1 MNQKR
6 TVEGTTSVFTSA
18 SRDHC
23 GPYEALADDQKLALA
38 YVYGK
43 RGLNITSLTADEKDG
58 LAEIYLSGA
67 AQCDA
72 DPSAIEVFKRRLIR
86 IWHKVCLPAFETY
99 IELCDR
105 VLEVVRAVYPEA
117 WAEIR
122 TTETTAWID
131 VFVDD
136 EMLGSVWRDGPNLG
150 VTLWKNRLDWRGQY
164 VEPVEVPI
172 PGFPSVSEACR
183 TLLGFGENK
192 PVEVQGGMDRELHD
206 DLSHV
211 QDVGGIHRMSIVAR
225 LRVPAAYAR
234 REESDLKAF
243 ATERLALASRLV
255 PELEFRL
262 VTGPMRDTADA

>member
-1 MNQKR
+1 MNHKK
-6 TVEGTTSVFTSA
+6 TVEGAASEVIGTS
-18 SRDHC
+18 RRQG
-23 GPYEALADDQKLALA
+23 GPYEALADDQRRALA

-43 RGLNITSLTADEKDG
+43 RGLDITSLTADEKDG

-72 DPSAIEVFKRRLIR
+72 DPSAVQVFRRRLIR
-86 IWHKVCLPAFETY
+86 IWHKVHLPAFEAN
-99 IELCDR
+99 IDLCDR
-105 VLEVVRAVYPEA
+105 VLEVIRAVYPEA

-122 TTETTAWID
+122 TSEATAWID

-150 VTLWKNRLDWRGQY
+150 VTLWQNHLDWRGQY
-164 VEPVEVPI
+164 VEPVEVPT
-172 PGFPSVSEACR
+172 PGFRSVSAACR
-183 TLLGFGENK
+183 ALLGFGENK
-192 PVEVQGGMDRELHD
+192 PVVVQGGMDRELHD

-211 QDVGGIHRMSIVAR
+211 QDVGGLHRMSIVAR
-225 LRVPAAYAR
+225 LQVPAAYAR
-234 REESDLKAF
+234 REESDLKAY
-243 ATERLALASRLV
+243 AAERLALASRLV